1 MTLGLF
7 KINPFFLFK
16 MKFRAIDTSNLKLIH
31 CGKEC
36 TLPLHTCT
44 DTEIL
49 LFLERK
55 EHYIYWFQPNDS
67 SAPKDQIPALK
78 HKDAF
83 YSLSLRTMKS
93 VWRHVRL
100 RKNFQNIER
109 AHSGGYKLKIPI
121 ALWTEKKRT
130 QYRFQVFRS
139 TI

>member
-1 MTLGLF
+1 MVSVNSSDF
-7 KINPFFLFK
+7 ENK
-16 MKFRAIDTSNLKLIH
+16 MKFKPIDTSSLKLIH

-36 TLPLHTCT
+36 PIPILTCT

-55 EHYIYWFQPNDS
+55 ENYVYWFQPGDS
-67 SAPKDQIPALK
+67 SDPSDQIPALK
-78 HKDAF
+78 YGEEY

-100 RKNFQNIER
+100 KKNFKNLER
-109 AHSGGYKLKIPI
+109 AHSGGYKLKIPV

-130 QYRFQVFRS
+130 QFRFQVHKLC
-139 TI
+139 I